1 MIAMFGRSREK
12 HNLRY
17 TAYIADGDTKNDVN
31 IAQARPYGDLVIE
44 RKQCIN
50 HFSKRM
56 KTRLTTI
63 KKKHGRTPLSDR
75 KTIGGKGRL
84 GMASHCA
91 IKGRIEMNMTLFR
104 RFEDLSLA
112 NLFWKGNS

>member
-1 MIAMFGRSREK
+1 MFGRSVRK

-17 TAYIADGDTKNDVN
+17 TAYIADGDTKNN
-31 IAQARPYGDLVIE
+31 ISISQSKPYGDFSIE

-56 KTRLTTI
+56 KTRLFTI
-63 KKKHGRTPLSDR
+63 KKKHGRTPLSDN

-84 GMASHCA
+84 GMFVSPN
-91 IKGRIEMNMTLFR
+91 K
-104 RFEDLSLA
+104 
-112 NLFWKGNS
+112 

>member
-1 MIAMFGRSREK
+1 MVTMFGRSLLK

-17 TAYIADGDTKNDVN
+17 TAYIADGDTKND
-31 IAQARPYGDLVIE
+31 ISISQSKPYGDLLIE

-56 KTRLTTI
+56 KTRLSNI
-63 KKKHGRTPLSDR
+63 KQKHGRTPLYDN

-84 GMASHCA
+84 G
-91 IKGRIEMNMTLFR
+91 IEFFLQ
-104 RFEDLSLA
+104 
-112 NLFWKGNS
+112 

>member
-1 MIAMFGRSREK
+1 MFGRSIAK

-17 TAYIADGDTKNDVN
+17 TAYVADGDTKNDVS
-31 IAQARPYGDLVIE
+31 ISRSKPYGDLSIE

-56 KTRLTTI
+56 KTRLSTI
-63 KKKHGRTPLSDR
+63 KKKYGRTPLSDK

-84 GMASHCA
+84 GTDLCLETCNKMN
-91 IKGRIEMNMTLFR
+91 RISIF
-104 RFEDLSLA
+104 S
-112 NLFWKGNS
+112 